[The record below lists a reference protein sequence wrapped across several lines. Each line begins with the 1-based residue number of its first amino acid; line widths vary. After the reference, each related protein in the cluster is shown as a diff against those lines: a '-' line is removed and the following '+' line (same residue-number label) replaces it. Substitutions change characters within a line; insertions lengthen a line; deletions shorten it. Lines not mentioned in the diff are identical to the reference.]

1 MYVLIFILFMISLFS
16 DSGALSGLVM
26 ALALVASSVVS
37 SGFSDAFPRAS
48 LNPYSTGPPGHT
60 GFLHLELDPIL
71 TARYVVFLACSTVG
85 VFPGS
90 YFLFSRYDQYRSE
103 GGTKSYGHF
112 LTASLN
118 KIVFDMPVQ
127 ELLGADF
134 AKSAR
139 KSTRSRRAANDRIFK
154 AKKDKKRREHA
165 ELQEKKL
172 SSGSV
177 EALGMQVLSHSLFS

>member
-1 MYVLIFILFMISLFS
+1 MYVLISNLFVISLFS
-16 DSGALSGLVM
+16 DSGALSGVVM
-26 ALALVASSVVS
+26 AMALVASSVVS
-37 SGFSDAFPRAS
+37 SGFSNAFPRAS
-48 LNPYSTGPPGHT
+48 LNPYSTGPPT
-60 GFLHLELDPIL
+60 GLLHLELDPVL
-71 TARYVVFLACSTVG
+71 TTRYVVFLACSTVG

-112 LTASLN
+112 LIASLN

-134 AKSAR
+134 SKSAR
-139 KSTRSRRAANDRIFK
+139 KSTRSRRAAVDRLFK
-154 AKKDKKRREHA
+154 HKEDKKRQEHA
-165 ELQEKKL
+165 KLQKKKQ
-172 SSGSV
+172 SAGSV